1 MNNPP
6 ELPDQEPPS
15 APAGIEPPRAKP
27 KSSRK
32 STASVRRELTDRDL
46 GNPAVARLLMDDVE
60 RLEQEVAQLP
70 ELRVSFH
77 EADKRAAVLDQ
88 RLKVNTS
95 QEIVFAVCTTLAGAA
110 FGYAPS
116 VWKDPNAFGPMSV
129 AVGVVLLVCAFVAKA
144 VKA

>member
-1 MNNPP
+1 MNKPS

-15 APAGIEPPRAKP
+15 APSGVEPPKVKP
-27 KSSRK
+27 KSGRK
-32 STASVRRELTDRDL
+32 STASLRRELTDRDL
-46 GNPAVARLLMDDVE
+46 SNPAVARLLMDDVE

-70 ELRVSFH
+70 ELRTSFH

-95 QEIVFAVCTTLAGAA
+95 QEIVFGVCTTLAGAA

-116 VWKDPNAFGPMSV
+116 VWKDDSAFGPMSV
-129 AVGVVLLVCAFVAKA
+129 AVGIVLLVCAFFAKA